1 MALDAKQRAFIVEYA
16 RSGSIA
22 DAIAAQN
29 DPASVA
35 AQVPENLAELDEK
48 LDNVPKKDA
57 MLNWTPVDHAMNAQ
71 ELGRKAGLTPK
82 QSKFIAEYVICN
94 NSEIAAL
101 RAGYSPVS
109 LATAGNTLKNHPV
122 IDRIVTETQRAM
134 LNRNHMSA
142 DQVLQAITY
151 LGESD
156 SRSLYHPDGTPKQI
170 HELDTATARAI
181 KSIKTVRRKSGEVD
195 ENGVPIYEN
204 HHEFTF
210 WDKPVALDKLAKYH
224 GILADRPEIDPLAAE
239 DQEIRRALRRKL
251 LMELG
256 NAAKPAEPERIPPT
270 LNQDGSEA

>member
-29 DPASVA
+29 DSAKVES
-35 AQVPENLAELDEK
+35 QEIENLTELDEK
-48 LDNVPKKDA
+48 LDGEENSPISNAVV
-57 MLNWTPVDHAMNAQ
+57 NIAMNAQ
-71 ELGRKAGLTPK
+71 EQAKKLGLTPK
-82 QSKFIAEYVICN
+82 QSRFISEYVICN
-94 NSEIAAL
+94 DSKIAAV
-101 RAGYSPVS
+101 RAGYLPDR
-109 LATAGNTLKNHPV
+109 ADRAGYALKEHKLIKRLIN
-122 IDRIVTETQRAM
+122 ETQREILAQ
-134 LNRNHMSA
+134 NHMSA
-142 DQVLQAITY
+142 DGVLRALSY
-151 LGESD
+151 LSDSD
-156 SRSLYHPDGTPKQI
+156 SRSLYHPDGKPKQI

-181 KSIKTVRRKSGEVD
+181 KSIKTVRRKSGELD
-195 ENGVPIYEN
+195 ENGDPVYEN

-256 NAAKPAEPERIPPT
+256 NAAKPAVSETIPPT
-270 LNQDGSEA
+270 LNQDGSEV